1 MSQTLSTMNPLTG
14 WQFDLDGIPV
24 QHVTSLVCV
33 NKSVT
38 HILHSN
44 LPMFIMVLSHQVSS
58 TSYWNNW
65 TAYQLEVDRRSYNLG
80 QYKMEQLSPIPPPQS
95 NDEGA
100 KEQETR
106 HFGIIEMGGGVVQ
119 MFRLF
124 CPRL

>member
-1 MSQTLSTMNPLTG
+1 
-14 WQFDLDGIPV
+14 
-24 QHVTSLVCV
+24 
-33 NKSVT
+33 
-38 HILHSN
+38 
-44 LPMFIMVLSHQVSS
+44 MFIMVLSHQVSS